1 MEIQDCE
8 DVVTDGKV
16 ALDAAPTD
24 DHDRAGYLSDL
35 SNELASLYW
44 QTGNRQDLDAAIMNA
59 ELAVAATPDTHPN
72 RADRLNKL
80 SHHLSSRYMQTGSL
94 QDIEAAIAS
103 ANLAVAAA
111 PESHPARPDCLY
123 SLSYH
128 LSSRYEQTG
137 NFQDLENS
145 IANADLA
152 VAAAPENHPSL
163 AGYLALLSYDLSCR
177 YERTR
182 NLQDLKAAIVNADL
196 AVAVTPHDHP
206 NRAVYLT
213 RLSLRLLSGYER
225 TGDMQYLEAAIAN
238 TDLAVAATPESHPD
252 YAGRLN
258 NLSNYLSSR
267 YRRTGNLQ
275 DLDKAINNASLAVAA
290 APDGHPSRAG
300 CLQTLSNQLYIR
312 YERTGDPQELEAAI
326 TNAELAVA
334 GTSETHPERAGC
346 LHTLSN
352 HLSRRYTRTGNL
364 QDLEAAITNA
374 DLAMAATPDK
384 HPDRPSTLN
393 NLSHDLCTR
402 YERTGNL
409 HDLDA
414 AIANI
419 KLAVAATSSD
429 NPNYA
434 AFLSNLSYCLS
445 RRYKRTRNLQDLAD
459 AIRNADLAVA
469 ATPDNHS
476 DRAGRINNLSNRLLS
491 RYEQTGNLQDLEAAI
506 ANANLAVAT
515 APDNYPYQ
523 AIYLSNLSL
532 CLSSR
537 YEQSGNSQ
545 DLETALQCLI
555 ASANSLNAVPLRR
568 IFSARRAIRIL
579 KQQNQWD
586 DASLLAENAVR
597 LLPLVCGRYLTRE
610 DQQHAIAQTA
620 GLASDACSI
629 FLQLRRPEKALQML
643 EFGRGLILGYLIDS
657 RSDVDQLQHDHPAL
671 AKEYDRLRHILSQ
684 PLDAVLPESRNQL
697 LQWKKRAPHE
707 LENCLATI
715 RQQEGYEHFL
725 LEPAIEDLT
734 SQAAEGPVVIV
745 NINDFGSHAI
755 IVQDHKIRSLS
766 LPDMLQTQ
774 NFALNEQ
781 VLRFRFAGER
791 GHDLRDIESEP
802 EPLDFLERLHTTR
815 YDSSSLDWLWFH
827 CVKLIIGEIKTQTQ
841 APALGVLPRIWW
853 IGTGVASS
861 LPFHAAG
868 DHNHPTENT
877 ISCAI
882 SSYIPSIKVLAYTRS
897 CLARAPPQSSRTSVF
912 IAAMPTTPNELPLP
926 GVEPE
931 VDAIQQASGHAYAV
945 HLQKY
950 PAPEAV
956 LSAIEDTDIIHFACH
971 GSSDPVNPSDS
982 HLLLQNNNLTP
993 PAVEKLTVQQ
1003 ISSCVFKRARIAYLS
1018 ACSTAQVTATRLADE
1033 AIHLASAFQVAGF
1046 GHVIASLW
1054 TVDDAT
1060 CTHMA
1065 GYFYGHLVK
1074 HQKTGTLSN
1083 RLVAEALHAAV
1094 LQVRSKQDPSVW
1106 ASFIHCGA

>member
-1 MEIQDCE
+1 MEMQDCE
-8 DVVTDGKV
+8 GAVNDGKV
-16 ALDAAPTD
+16 ALDSAPTD
-24 DHDRAGYLSDL
+24 DPDRAGYLSDL
-35 SNELASLYW
+35 SNDLARSYW
-44 QTGNRQDLDAAIMNA
+44 QTGNLQDLDAAIVNA
-59 ELAVAATPDTHPN
+59 ELAVAATPDSHPN
-72 RADRLNKL
+72 RSDRLNKL
-80 SHHLSSRYMQTGSL
+80 SHHLSSRYMQTGDL
-94 QDIEAAIAS
+94 QDLEAAIAS
-103 ANLAVAAA
+103 ADLAVAAA
-111 PESHPARPDCLY
+111 PESHPDRPDCLY

-137 NFQDLENS
+137 SLQDLDDS

-163 AGYLALLSYDLSCR
+163 ASYLALLSYHLSCR
-177 YERTR
+177 YGRTR

-206 NRAVYLT
+206 NRAVNLT
-213 RLSLRLLSGYER
+213 SLSLRLLNSYER
-225 TGDMQYLEAAIAN
+225 TGNLQDLDAAITNA
-238 TDLAVAATPESHPD
+238 DLAVAATPDSSPK

-275 DLDKAINNASLAVAA
+275 DLDDAIENAGLAVAA

-326 TNAELAVA
+326 KNAELAVA

-364 QDLEAAITNA
+364 QDLEAAIANA

-384 HPDRPSTLN
+384 HPDYASTLN
-393 NLSHDLCTR
+393 NLSNDLCIR

-409 HDLDA
+409 QDLEA
-414 AIANI
+414 AIANTR
-419 KLAVAATSSD
+419 LAVAATPND

-434 AFLSNLSYCLS
+434 AFLSNLSHCLS
-445 RRYKRTRNLQDLAD
+445 RRYKRTRDLQDLAD
-459 AIRNADLAVA
+459 AILNADLAVA
-469 ATPDNHS
+469 ATPDDHS

-491 RYEQTGNLQDLEAAI
+491 RYEHTGNLQDLEAAI
-506 ANANLAVAT
+506 ANANLAVAA

-537 YEQSGNSQ
+537 YERTGNSQ
-545 DLETALQCLI
+545 DLDTALQCLI
-555 ASANSLNAVPLRR
+555 KSANSPNAVPLRR

-579 KQQNQWD
+579 RQRNQWD
-586 DASLLAENAVR
+586 DASVLAENAVR
-597 LLPLVCGRYLTRE
+597 LLPLVCARYLARD
-610 DQQHAIAQTA
+610 DQQHAIIQTA

-629 FLQLRRPEKALQML
+629 FLQLRQPEKALQML

-657 RSDVDQLQHDHPAL
+657 RSDVDQLQNDHPAL

-684 PLDAVLPESRNQL
+684 PLDSVRPENRDQL
-697 LQWKKRAPHE
+697 LQWKKNAPHE
-707 LENCLATI
+707 LENCLAAI
-715 RQQEGYEHFL
+715 RQQEGYERFL
-725 LEPAIEDLT
+725 LEPVVEDLT

-755 IVQDHKIRSLS
+755 IVQDQKIRSLD
-766 LPDMLQTQ
+766 LPDMSQTQ
-774 NFALNEQ
+774 NLALNEQ
-781 VLRFRFAGER
+781 VQRFRSAGER
-791 GHDLRDIESEP
+791 GHDVRDIESEP
-802 EPLDFLERLHTTR
+802 EPFDAFERLYTTR
-815 YDSSSLDWLWFH
+815 YDASSLDWLWSH
-827 CVKLIIGEIKTQTQ
+827 CVKPIVSEIKAQTQ
-841 APALGVLPRIWW
+841 SPALGALPRVWW

-868 DHNHPTENT
+868 DHSHPTENT
-877 ISCAI
+877 ISCVI
-882 SSYIPSIKVLAYTRS
+882 SSYTPSIKVLAYTRS
-897 CLARAPPQSSRTSVF
+897 CLARALPRNSTPSVF
-912 IAAMPTTPNELPLP
+912 IAAMPTTPNEPPLP

-931 VDAIQQASGHAYAV
+931 VDAIQQASGHVYRV
-945 HLQKY
+945 RLQRY

-956 LSAIEDTDIIHFACH
+956 LSAMEDTDIIHFACH

-982 HLLLQNNNLTP
+982 HLLLQNNSP
-993 PAVEKLTVQQ
+993 SAPAVERLTVQQ

-1018 ACSTAQVTATRLADE
+1018 ACSTAQIAATRLADE

-1054 TVDDAT
+1054 SVDDAT
-1060 CTHMA
+1060 CAHMA
-1065 GYFYGHLVK
+1065 GYFYGYLVR
-1074 HQKTGTLSN
+1074 HQVTGALSN
-1083 RLVAEALHAAV
+1083 RLIAEALHAAV
-1094 LQVRSKQDPSVW
+1094 LQVRSKQDPSLW